1 MEKITAYL
9 RKPAIAI
16 GLGVILGLIL
26 GLIIGWGI
34 WPVEYVNVEPQ
45 HLRDDLKTDY
55 LCMVME
61 SYYQTM
67 DVERAKSRWQSLG
80 EGAPQVLKTINQ
92 QTCNSI
98 LPMDVAEFSALVG
111 VPVLPD
117 QPGQQTTV
125 QPTEAPKTGG
135 GNSFWLLVVL
145 CVVTLLVAAA
155 LVYFL
160 LLRKRGGNRN
170 SPQAQALEASRTA
183 VMTDY
188 STQDHEPP
196 VSQFMTTYVG
206 GDDLYD
212 DSFSVET
219 QTGEFL
225 GECGVGISE
234 TIGVGD
240 PKKVTAFEVWLF
252 DKNDIQT
259 VTKVLMSANAYNDQA
274 LRARLASKG
283 EAVLVEPGKHIL
295 METATLQLQ
304 ARVVDMSYGQGAL
317 PNSSFFERL
326 TLELAIW
333 PKPKA

>member
-1 MEKITAYL
+1 MEKIMEYL

-16 GLGVILGLIL
+16 GLGAILGLIL
-26 GLIIGWGI
+26 GLVIGWGI
-34 WPVEYVNVEPQ
+34 WPVEYINVEPQ

-55 LCMVME
+55 LCMVMQ
-61 SYYQTM
+61 SYVQTM
-67 DVERAKSRWQSLG
+67 DVDRAKARWQLLG
-80 EGAPQVLKTINQ
+80 ESAPNVLKTINE
-92 QTCNSI
+92 QTCEGI
-98 LPMDVAEFSALVG
+98 FPMDVAEFSALVG
-111 VPVLPD
+111 VPLSPNEV
-117 QPGQQTTV
+117 G
-125 QPTEAPKTGG
+125 QPTAQPTQAPKAGG
-135 GNSFWLLVVL
+135 SSFWLVAVL

-160 LLRKRGGNRN
+160 LLRKRGGKSN
-170 SPQAQALEASRTA
+170 SPQAQALEASRAA

-188 STQDHEPP
+188 TQDHEPP

-212 DSFSVET
+212 DSFSIET

-259 VTKVLMSANAYNDQA
+259 VTKVLMSANAYNDPA
-274 LRARLASKG
+274 TRSRLASKG
-283 EAVLVEPGKHIL
+283 EAVLVEPGKHVL